1 VQPLIALITDDRC
14 PLGERKQASCR
25 DDAERTD
32 ARMALSTSRPC
43 RGKTDAGVAAAIREA
58 VTAPR
63 ALYFN

>member
-43 RGKTDAGVAAAIREA
+43 RGKTDAGVAAAIR
-58 VTAPR
+58 
-63 ALYFN
+63 